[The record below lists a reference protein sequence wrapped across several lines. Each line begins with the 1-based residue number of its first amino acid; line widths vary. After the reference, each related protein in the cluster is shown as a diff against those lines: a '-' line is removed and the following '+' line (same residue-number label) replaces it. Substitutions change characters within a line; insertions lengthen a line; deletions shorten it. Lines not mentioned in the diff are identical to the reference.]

1 MCVRLGKIWSRGKK
15 STYNGFG
22 DLLTLQSP
30 DTGTTTYQYD
40 AAGRR
45 WKTIP
50 ADGRTSEVTFDVL
63 DRPTQVC
70 QATPS
75 LAH

>member
-1 MCVRLGKIWSRGKK
+1 MSPLETGRGPRNKVT
-15 STYNGFG
+15 SHTYNGFG

-50 ADGRTSEVTFDVL
+50 ADGRTSEVTFDLLV
-63 DRPTQVC
+63 RPYPRN
-70 QATPS
+70 PS
-75 LAH
+75 HA